1 VLKISS
7 ILHCGTCDHTQ
18 KMETLKRHLLIL
30 VIIGITMSFSSV
42 KGWCVDNGY
51 NNRGTHIELSECHS
65 DFLMRDASDRVN
77 VETAH
82 STDNPKCT
90 TCYDTRPDIIAAK
103 VIDDSF
109 GSLVP
114 PPLCN
119 SIFPPQEYSDIVY
132 SSIPSPGYVLTFD
145 QSSWRRQTQQSIR
158 AVVLLI

>member
-1 VLKISS
+1 MK
-7 ILHCGTCDHTQ
+7 
-18 KMETLKRHLLIL
+18 TLNNQLLII

-42 KGWCVDNGY
+42 KGWCVDNGD
-51 NNRGTHIELSECHS
+51 NNIGTHIELSDCHS
-65 DFLMRDASDRVN
+65 DFSMRDG

-82 STDNPKCT
+82 STDNSKCT
-90 TCYDTRPDIIAAK
+90 TCYDIRLDIIAVK

-119 SIFPPQEYSDIVY
+119 KIFPPQEYLDIIH
-132 SSIPSPGYVLTFD
+132 SSILSTGYVSTFD
-145 QSSWRRQTQQSIR
+145 QSSWRRQTQQTIR

>member
-1 VLKISS
+1 MLKSIN
-7 ILHCGTCDHTQ
+7 ILHCGMYDHTQ
-18 KMETLKRHLLIL
+18 KMKTLKNKLLIL

-42 KGWCVDNGY
+42 KGWCVDNGD
-51 NNRGTHIELSECHS
+51 NNIVTHIELSDCHS
-65 DFLMRDASDRVN
+65 DFSMTDANDRFSS
-77 VETAH
+77 ETAH
-82 STDNPKCT
+82 STDTPKCNS
-90 TCYDTRPDIIAAK
+90 CYNIRPDIIAVK
-103 VIDDSF
+103 VIDDSL

-119 SIFPPQEYSDIVY
+119 KIILPQEYLGIIY